1 MKSFDLRA
9 LALAAVVLG
18 GILSSVSAQQ
28 IKSAFVDPLD
38 LVADQLPEQQ
48 VKSTMAV
55 SRAGKRLVA
64 VGMHGQIIISDDQ
77 GAHWQQVQTP
87 VQSDL
92 TAVFFAT
99 DKVGWAVGHDG
110 VILHSEDAGS
120 SWQRQFDGRMAAESF
135 KAFYQQRI
143 DAGEADLAV
152 WLGEIERNYGQG
164 PSLPYL
170 DVLFD
175 DLDHGYAIGSFG
187 SIAIT
192 KDGGKSWQPG
202 SEQIDNPRLL
212 NLNAIRKV
220 GNDLYIAAEQG
231 VVFRLNRTSQQFEPL
246 ETGYAGSFF
255 GINGQGDKLLAY
267 GLRGAL
273 YASCDGGQ
281 HWQVVKLPERAA
293 LTGSTVLPDGRIVL
307 ASVAGRLWISSLDW
321 AGFEAKMPPRPTLLT
336 GLVSLDDGRVAVSGL
351 AGMQLNDF
359 GSASD
364 AQDKPSAI
372 APGECTRGL
381 KCL

>member
-18 GILSSVSAQQ
+18 GALSSVSAQQ

-55 SRAGKRLVA
+55 SRAGERLVA
-64 VGMHGQIIISDDQ
+64 VGMRGQIIVSDDH
-77 GAHWQQVQTP
+77 GGRWRQVETP

-99 DKVGWAVGHDG
+99 AKLGWAVGHDG
-110 VILHSEDAGS
+110 IILHTEDAGN
-120 SWQRQFDGRMAAESF
+120 SWQRQFDGRMAAQSF

-152 WLGEIERNYGQG
+152 WLSEIERNYGQG

-175 DLDHGYAIGSFG
+175 DLEHGYAIGSFG

-192 KDGGKSWQPG
+192 SDGGKSWQPG
-202 SEQIDNPRLL
+202 SEKIDNPRLL

-231 VVFRLNRTSQQFEPL
+231 VVFRLNRSSQRFEAL

-273 YASCDGGQ
+273 YASSDAGQ
-281 HWQVVKLPERAA
+281 HWQVVKISERAA
-293 LTGSTVLPDGRIVL
+293 LTGSAILADGRIVL
-307 ASVAGRLWISSLDW
+307 ASLAGRLWISSADW
-321 AGFEAKMPPRPTLLT
+321 ARFDAKMPPKPTMLT
-336 GLVSLDDGRVAVSGL
+336 GLASLDDGRVVISSL

-359 GSASD
+359 GSASGG
-364 AQDKPSAI
+364 QDKPPAI
-372 APGECTRGL
+372 APGKCTGGL